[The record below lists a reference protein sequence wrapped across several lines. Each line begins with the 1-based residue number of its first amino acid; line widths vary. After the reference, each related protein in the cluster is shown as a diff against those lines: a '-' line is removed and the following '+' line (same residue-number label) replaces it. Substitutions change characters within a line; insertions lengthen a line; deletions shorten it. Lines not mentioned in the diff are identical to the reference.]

1 MTIEKTIE
9 YILHTPF
16 NTNRAILIGILED
29 LIISH
34 GGNLDS
40 DDSHK
45 HIIYDGGTENE
56 NMD

>member
-16 NTNRAILIGILED
+16 NTNRAILIRILED

-34 GGNLDS
+34 GGNLNS

-45 HIIYDGGTENE
+45 HIIYDGGTEK
-56 NMD
+56 